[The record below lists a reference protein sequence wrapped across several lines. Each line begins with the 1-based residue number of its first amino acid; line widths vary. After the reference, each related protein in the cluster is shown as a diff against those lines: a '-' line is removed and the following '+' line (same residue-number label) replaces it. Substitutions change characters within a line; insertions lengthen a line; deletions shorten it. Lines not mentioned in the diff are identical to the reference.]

1 MVERA
6 LLYAAEIAVATY
18 GRVRRR
24 AGGFVGFVVETRA
37 VAARVYIELLDRDE
51 PDDDVIYW

>member
-51 PDDDVIYW
+51 PDDDIYW